1 MNETPEPSDTDAVT
15 RWLKRNMNWLILA
28 FGLTFFVLPHI
39 SPFGTLNYYLSSP
52 QRLSQWMLGKLEN
65 LFADYGYYVVF
76 LGVFLENAM
85 FLGFLVPGSVI
96 LILAGLSAENG
107 SINIWYVFALA
118 ITATI
123 LGDTIS
129 YFIGRMGWA
138 KAIEKGSASGVVER
152 LRKAMDTNHVWI
164 ILGYHW
170 AGYSRAVGPAAA
182 GLFRVPYRRW
192 APLDYSGGAVWAVAF
207 VMLGVLLGTLGVEF
221 SDTKTLVKLLE
232 FLFLGIFIAA
242 IALTW
247 YRTSK
252 SDGATPL
259 APHHPAAVIIPVE
272 DD

>member
-1 MNETPEPSDTDAVT
+1 MDETPDASDTDAVT
-15 RWLKRNMNWLILA
+15 RWLKRNMNWLVLA
-28 FGLTFFVLPHI
+28 FGLTFFVLPHV
-39 SPFGTLNYYLSSP
+39 SPFGTLNFYLSSP
-52 QRLSQWMLGKLEN
+52 QRFSQWMLGKLEN
-65 LFADYGYYVVF
+65 LFSNYGYYVVF

-129 YFIGRMGWA
+129 YLIGRMGWA
-138 KAIEKGSASGVVER
+138 KAIEKGAGGGVVER
-152 LRKAMDTNHVWI
+152 LRAAMDTNHVWI

-192 APLDYSGGAVWAVAF
+192 APLDYGGGTVWAIAF

-221 SDTKTLVKLLE
+221 SDTKTLVRLLE
-232 FLFLGIFIAA
+232 VMFFSVFVVA
-242 IALTW
+242 IIVAW
-247 YRTSK
+247 YRTGKGDRS
-252 SDGATPL
+252 TPRPSL
-259 APHHPAAVIIPVE
+259 HPATVVIPVE